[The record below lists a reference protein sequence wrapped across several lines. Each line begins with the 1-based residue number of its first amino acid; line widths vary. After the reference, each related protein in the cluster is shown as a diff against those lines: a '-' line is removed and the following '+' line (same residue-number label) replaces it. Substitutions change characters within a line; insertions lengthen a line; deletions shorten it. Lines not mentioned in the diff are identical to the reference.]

1 MFICFMYSLTVQ
13 EIVDT
18 DLLDKKYNE
27 EEAKVG
33 GAPFFNNF

>member
-1 MFICFMYSLTVQ
+1 MYSLTVQ

-33 GAPFFNNF
+33 GPTVFLN